1 MRRGFFSI
9 LALAGLTV
17 ASLLCATAGTRAE
30 SGYWID
36 VPYVAQQKDGCGAAV
51 ISMVMQ
57 YWERQQGQAASARS
71 QPETIFRTLYSG
83 SAHGIYA
90 SAMERY
96 LQQNG
101 FRTFAFSGKWQD
113 FARELQKGRPLI
125 VALKPDASGS
135 LHYAVV
141 AGVDLNGDPDRQL
154 VLLNDPARRKLLKE
168 GRAEFERDW
177 KATNNWTLLA
187 VPQSPA
193 Y

>member
-1 MRRGFFSI
+1 MQRSFLSI
-9 LALAGLTV
+9 LTLA
-17 ASLLCATAGTRAE
+17 AFLCATADARAE
-30 SGYWID
+30 SGYWIN

-57 YWERQQGQAASARS
+57 YWEQQQGYTPGPRS
-71 QPETIFRTLYSG
+71 QPKIIFRDLYAR

-101 FRTFAFSGKWQD
+101 FRTFAFSGQWQD

-141 AGVDLNGDPDRQL
+141 AGVDPDRQL

-168 GRAEFERDW
+168 SRDEFERDW
-177 KATNNWTLLA
+177 KVTHNWTLLA

-193 Y
+193 QAH